1 MKGKYVIVLDQY
13 SSKYDDKNISIQNI
27 ISSIKNSN
35 TKVIICSSMNNEDVK
50 KYLSKSFDIV
60 EEKNIL
66 TYIYTCA
73 LIRVRN
79 DLIKNES
86 LSFQKLLSEFGNL
99 YLYYYL
105 LKEKERKNKDLDEFV
120 ENEKI
125 NIQNEI
131 ENFYFVEKKFKDKYQ
146 MIIDII
152 GIIYFINEKKIF
164 FYEDLQDLIA
174 KLPLK
179 FLEIKRQEI
188 SVFDLKQY
196 FIRTNN
202 MDLQKKIESYSN
214 KEIKDTFT
222 KSDKKTC
229 LFKKVNIITKT
240 YKKKQTIMN
249 LKIK

>member
-152 GIIYFINEKKIF
+152 GIIYFINEKKYF
-164 FYEDLQDLIA
+164 F
-174 KLPLK
+174 
-179 FLEIKRQEI
+179 
-188 SVFDLKQY
+188 
-196 FIRTNN
+196 
-202 MDLQKKIESYSN
+202 MKI
-214 KEIKDTFT
+214 
-222 KSDKKTC
+222 
-229 LFKKVNIITKT
+229 
-240 YKKKQTIMN
+240 YKI
-249 LKIK
+249 